1 MGEWRRSRLRSES
14 EQSLYVEFEELF
26 ALRERLRSVA
36 DQVRAQ
42 LLLAGLRE
50 RLVADVFDQELELR
64 SEEGSNLL
72 IRLDSL
78 RLEIT
83 GARPEL
89 LLHHLAGMILA
100 EAEAFRLTSVEVGFV
115 SWYKASARTP
125 LNLVAQAFSPAAGPM
140 LDRRFAM
147 TWDWSGATTGYSFQA
162 SVAEDRELMLS
173 FKAREGYMTLPEL
186 QTGMW
191 MDEQRT
197 RFEQGAA
204 LFLNQ
209 LGWQQP

>member
-1 MGEWRRSRLRSES
+1 MRSDT
-14 EQSLYVEFEELF
+14 EQSLYIEFEELF
-26 ALRERLRSVA
+26 ALRERLRTVA
-36 DQVRAQ
+36 DQVRTQ

-50 RLVADVFDQELELR
+50 RLAADVFDQELELR
-64 SEEGSNLL
+64 AEEGSNLL

-78 RLEIT
+78 RLEVT

-89 LLHHLAGMILA
+89 RLHHLAGLILS
-100 EAEAFRLTSVEVGFV
+100 EAEAFRLTAVEVGFV
-115 SWYKASARTP
+115 SWYKVGPLMP
-125 LNLVAQAFSPAAGPM
+125 LNLVAQAFASSGPGLAGEVM

-147 TWDWSGATTGYSFQA
+147 TWDWSSATTGYSFQA

-197 RFEQGAA
+197 RFEQASA
-204 LFLNQ
+204 LFLGQ
-209 LGWQQP
+209 LGWQQ